1 MNVSVERLRVWLL
14 VGAGVLA
21 LVVAGFLGYAHYRAH
36 RFLAGLP
43 AKLGVDIQR
52 ETNAFTYSQS
62 VQGKTIYTIHAA
74 KAVQRNDGKVTLHD
88 VGIVLYGR
96 KTDRADR
103 IYGSEFEYDQNAGVI
118 RAMGLVHIDL
128 EAPAPVDSRGK
139 VAYASGQSE
148 FGADGKE
155 HGANVHSGDDE
166 RLIHV
171 KTSGLVFLQKLGV
184 AATDEALE
192 FEFKGLTGHAVGA
205 DFSSDTGLLTLHS
218 AVSVHGIEQGQPV
231 VLTAARAELN
241 RQTELA
247 TLTQVRYEVVGG
259 AEQGRL
265 AEMDHATIHLRSD
278 GSVERME
285 GDGSVVLATG
295 DGSTVTASRGDLTLN
310 ASGQMQSMVLLGG
323 VHLAGNQA
331 MRQTRGETEEGRAT
345 FDKSG
350 RLERVILNGGVH
362 LHTRERSGAG
372 VDAWNER
379 DLTGKTV
386 DMALSAVDERHVV
399 MREATATGEAKLV
412 VVSAPLAGRKSGSA
426 KGASS
431 VLSGDVL
438 TADFHVGDG
447 GSELQTVHGAGHTT
461 VVRVSETGAE
471 QTSVGDTLEARFVSR
486 TRQGSVVT
494 SGLHAAG
501 TKGTGGKSAVE
512 HSTEIA
518 TAVQAGH
525 VVVTNRPV
533 AKAGSQRVGQQ
544 HVEQQRPGLQR
555 AVADRAEYEQQS
567 DEVTLTGAVQVSD
580 GGNVVWA
587 DRVVLEQQSG
597 DAVAVGS
604 VKASYVAEQSASTNG
619 AEPAVEEPVHVLAS
633 RAEMKH
639 GAGTATFYG
648 ADGRLARLWQGAS
661 QVEAPVL
668 IFEQQ
673 ARHLLARGGGQGA
686 AMAVHA
692 VFVSGG
698 GDKTKKASV
707 VRVASRELNY
717 SDVTRQADFTGGV
730 MVNSADGAMRGQ
742 SVTVY
747 LRAAGGVGTVQM
759 DPLGSK
765 TVGQPSFMGGSVER
779 VEAHGGVELTQPG
792 RRVTGEQVV
801 YTALDGMFVMTGT
814 RGAPPKMVDAVRGTI
829 TGAALRFHA
838 GDNSVMVLHGT
849 GEDAGQRVRTETRVK
864 Q

>member
-118 RAMGLVHIDL
+118 RAMGVVHIDL
-128 EAPAPVDSRGK
+128 EAPAPADSRAK
-139 VAYASGQSE
+139 VAYASGQGD
-148 FGADGKE
+148 FGADGRE
-155 HGANVHSGDDE
+155 PGASGHGGDDE

-184 AATDEALE
+184 AATDQALE

-205 DFSSDTGLLTLHS
+205 DFSSDTGQLTLHS

-295 DGSTVTASRGDLTLN
+295 DGSTVTASRGDLKLN
-310 ASGQMQSMVLLGG
+310 ASGLMESMVLLGG
-323 VHLAGNQA
+323 VHLAGNQP
-331 MRQTRGETEEGRAT
+331 MRQTRGEAEEGRAT
-345 FDKSG
+345 FDKAG

-362 LHTRERSGAG
+362 LHTRERSGSG

-386 DMALSAVDERHVV
+386 DLVLTALDERHVV
-399 MREATATGEAKLV
+399 MREATATGDAKLV
-412 VVSAPLAGRKSGSA
+412 VVSAPPPGGKSGSA
-426 KGASS
+426 KGGASS

-438 TADFHVGDG
+438 TAAFQVVDG
-447 GSELQTVHGAGHTT
+447 GSALQFVHGVGHTT
-461 VVRVSETGAE
+461 VDRVSETGAE
-471 QTSVGDTLEARFVSR
+471 ETSVGDTLEARFVSR
-486 TRQGSVVT
+486 DRQGAVAT
-494 SGLHAAG
+494 SGSHAAG
-501 TKGTGGKSAVE
+501 SSGVE
-512 HSTEIA
+512 HTTEIA
-518 TAVQAGH
+518 TAVQTGH

-533 AKAGSQRVGQQ
+533 AKAGLQRVGQPR
-544 HVEQQRPGLQR
+544 VSVQR
-555 AVADRAEYEQQS
+555 AVAERAEYEQQN

-604 VKASYVAEQSASTNG
+604 VKASYVPEQAASSSGAASAAED
-619 AEPAVEEPVHVLAS
+619 PVHVLAS

-639 GAGTATFYG
+639 NAGTATFYG
-648 ADGRLARLWQGAS
+648 AAGRLARLWQGAS

-673 ARHLLARGGGQGA
+673 ARHLLARGGGQGS

-692 VFVSGG
+692 VFVSAG
-698 GDKTKKASV
+698 GDKAKRASV
-707 VRVASRELNY
+707 VRVASRELSY
-717 SDVTRQADFTGGV
+717 SDVTRRADFTGGV
-730 MVNSADGAMRGQ
+730 VVNSSDGSMSGQ
-742 SVTVY
+742 TVTVY

-759 DPLGSK
+759 DPLGGKS
-765 TVGQPSFMGGSVER
+765 VRQASFMGGSVER
-779 VEAHGGVELTQPG
+779 VEGHGGVELTQPG

-801 YTALDGMFVMTGT
+801 YTALDGMFVMMGT
-814 RGAPPKMVDAVRGTI
+814 HDAPPKMVDAVRGTI
-829 TGAALRFHA
+829 TGAVLRFHA

-849 GEDAGQRVRTETRVK
+849 GEDAEQRVRTETRVK